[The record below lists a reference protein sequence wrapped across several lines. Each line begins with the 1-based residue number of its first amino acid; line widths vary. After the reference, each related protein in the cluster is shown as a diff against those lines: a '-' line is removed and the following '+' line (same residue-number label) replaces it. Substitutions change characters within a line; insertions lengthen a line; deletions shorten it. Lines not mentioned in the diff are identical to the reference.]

1 MSLHG
6 DAPIEIADPDPGWP
20 AAFAAARAEL
30 LRALAPWVVDIEHI
44 GSTAVLGL
52 AAKPVIDVMVGVRSL
67 RDGAEIVA
75 AVVGLD
81 YEYVPEF
88 EVELPQ
94 RRYFRRTSKGV
105 RTHQVHLVERTDT
118 AWWDRHLAFRDWLR
132 SHAADRDIYAGLKRR
147 LAAAHR
153 HDRRAYTDSKSEF
166 IDAAVARA
174 LTESARTG
182 SGQVRT

>member
-1 MSLHG
+1 MSIHG

-20 AAFAAARAEL
+20 AAFAAARDEL
-30 LRALAPWVVDIEHI
+30 RRALAPWVVDIEHI
-44 GSTAVLGL
+44 GSTAVPGL

-67 RDGAEIVA
+67 QEGPEIVA
-75 AVVGLD
+75 AVVALD

-105 RTHQVHLVERTDT
+105 RTHQVHLVERADA

-132 SHAADRDIYAGLKRR
+132 SHAGDRDAYAVLKRR

-153 HDRRAYTDSKSEF
+153 QDRRAYTDSKSEF
-166 IDAAVARA
+166 IAAALARA
-174 LTESARTG
+174 RAESG
-182 SGQVRT
+182 PSHG